1 MPKTARFRKSG
12 KQVAVRRENAV
23 EQPHLSG
30 LQARGKRMKD
40 DAKEHYAR
48 ERLAKWLLDHGYSTG
63 HGDTFED
70 LLEELIDQVAE
81 SSRQQ
86 LLKKLDEFRFVMG

>member
-1 MPKTARFRKSG
+1 
-12 KQVAVRRENAV
+12 
-23 EQPHLSG
+23 
-30 LQARGKRMKD
+30 MKD

-70 LLEELIDQVAE
+70 LLVEFTVTNYTTGWRLPLALIDQIE
-81 SSRQQ
+81 DKLKNDRFSRIVGE
-86 LLKKLDEFRFVMG
+86 K